1 MSLYD
6 LLSKSLM
13 QNITF
18 QYTSIL
24 IWWLIIRKKVELGI
38 QVDKRLANQ
47 TKNINKK
54 MMTLLKNLNSL
65 NQLKH
70 FLHKKS

>member
-47 TKNINKK
+47 IKNINKK